1 LWIYLT
7 LLCIIFGIAL
17 LGSIAN
23 TRIAQFQITFI
34 FVTMN
39 TMPIRVLKLV
49 AKNIKQATAPSV
61 WWYEYHNE
69 PMPKVGT
76 LFIVTDWHGDAK
88 AIIEVT
94 KLEQI
99 RFKDVGEAFA
109 YAEGEGDRSLA
120 YWRKVHRAYY
130 TREMKKAGTHFNEN
144 MLILCA
150 YFKLIFS

>member
-1 LWIYLT
+1 MDLHNPSVLNLWNRFTRQHRQYKNS
-7 LLCIIFGIAL
+7 
-17 LGSIAN
+17 SIPNHFYFCDNEYDAN
-23 TRIAQFQITFI
+23 TCAE
-34 FVTMN
+34 
-39 TMPIRVLKLV
+39 LV
-49 AKNIKQATAPSV
+49 VQNIKQATAPSL

-76 LFIVTDWHGDAK
+76 LFIVTDWHGEAK

-94 KLEQI
+94 KLEQV

-130 TREMKKAGTHFNEN
+130 TREMEKAGAHFNEN
-144 MLILCA
+144 MLILCTF
-150 YFKLIFS
+150 FKLIFS